1 MTAAPFTVFHLTPLH
16 VGRIIT
22 IKSESGEVTGRL
34 QQIAPEVESAGTY
47 CDPGKVTLM
56 GVVITLPSATM
67 TYHRSM
73 VTEVTVHLEG
83 DRS

>member
-1 MTAAPFTVFHLTPLH
+1 MTAPPFTVFHLTPLH
-16 VGRIIT
+16 IGRIIT

-47 CDPGKVTLM
+47 CDPGKVILI

-67 TYHRSM
+67 TYRRGM
-73 VTEVTVHLEG
+73 VTEVTVHPKE